1 MNERTTGRP
10 APGTTGGPDPE
21 TTQRSGPETAGR
33 PDPGT
38 AGRPAPETTRGFG
51 PETAGRPGSKTTGRP
66 GSEIAGRPG
75 SGEDAHAAMRLLR
88 EEVGNLVKTV
98 PGPVAAISLRLGECA
113 LEVTWAFPQHTA
125 QHTAQPHAA
134 QPTAQPTPQP
144 PWPVVAV
151 GQAATERAPTG
162 EPAARPAETSP
173 LGAAR
178 EHPSPHAVTA
188 HAVTA
193 PLVGTFYVAAEPG
206 APPFVQPGDRVDA
219 GQTIGIVEAMKLMNP
234 VVAGHA
240 GEVVEVVA
248 GNGEP
253 VEYGQV
259 LVRLR
264 TDDA

>member
-1 MNERTTGRP
+1 MRPAPETTGRP
-10 APGTTGGPDPE
+10 APE
-21 TTQRSGPETAGR
+21 TAVSPGSGP
-33 PDPGT
+33 
-38 AGRPAPETTRGFG
+38 
-51 PETAGRPGSKTTGRP
+51 GS
-66 GSEIAGRPG
+66 GSG

-88 EEVGNLVKTV
+88 EEVGNLVRTV

-113 LEVTWAFPQHTA
+113 LEVTWAFPQ
-125 QHTAQPHAA
+125 PAA
-134 QPTAQPTPQP
+134 PP
-144 PWPVVAV
+144 PWPVAAV
-151 GQAATERAPTG
+151 ERAATRQTG
-162 EPAARPAETSP
+162 ATGQDARPAETGP
-173 LGAAR
+173 LGATR
-178 EHPSPHAVTA
+178 EHSSSHAVTS
-188 HAVTA
+188 

-206 APPFVQPGDRVDA
+206 APPFVQPGDQVDA

>member
-1 MNERTTGRP
+1 MDER
-10 APGTTGGPDPE
+10 
-21 TTQRSGPETAGR
+21 
-33 PDPGT
+33 T
-38 AGRPAPETTRGFG
+38 AGRPAPQTAGGPG
-51 PETAGRPGSKTTGRP
+51 PEDG
-66 GSEIAGRPG
+66 
-75 SGEDAHAAMRLLR
+75 AHAAMRLLR

-113 LEVTWAFPQHTA
+113 LEVSWAFPQ
-125 QHTAQPHAA
+125 AA
-134 QPTAQPTPQP
+134 
-144 PWPVVAV
+144 
-151 GQAATERAPTG
+151 APDTR
-162 EPAARPAETSP
+162 PAAPPAALSANGHAVRPAEPGP

-178 EHPSPHAVTA
+178 EHPSSY
-188 HAVTA
+188 AVTA

-248 GNGEP
+248 GDGEP

-264 TDDA
+264 TDDT

>member
-1 MNERTTGRP
+1 MDERT
-10 APGTTGGPDPE
+10 
-21 TTQRSGPETAGR
+21 S
-33 PDPGT
+33 
-38 AGRPAPETTRGFG
+38 GRPAPETTGKATPETTGR
-51 PETAGRPGSKTTGRP
+51 PASETAGR
-66 GSEIAGRPG
+66 AA

-98 PGPVAAISLRLGECA
+98 PGPVAAISLRMGECA
-113 LEVTWAFPQHTA
+113 LEVTWAFPQ
-125 QHTAQPHAA
+125 PAA
-134 QPTAQPTPQP
+134 PPPSAPSP
-144 PWPVVAV
+144 PWPVTVAAPEQV
-151 GQAATERAPTG
+151 VGERTTTGQTAAWQTATGQAATG
-162 EPAARPAETSP
+162 QAARPAETAP

-178 EHPSPHAVTA
+178 EHSSS

-234 VVAGHA
+234 VVAGQA

-248 GNGEP
+248 GDGEP

-259 LVRLR
+259 LVRIR

>member
-1 MNERTTGRP
+1 MDERSTGRP
-10 APGTTGGPDPE
+10 APEAGGRQAPETGGR
-21 TTQRSGPETAGR
+21 QASETAGR
-33 PDPGT
+33 PASETG
-38 AGRPAPETTRGFG
+38 GRQAPE
-51 PETAGRPGSKTTGRP
+51 
-66 GSEIAGRPG
+66 
-75 SGEDAHAAMRLLR
+75 EDAHAAMRLLR
-88 EEVGNLVKTV
+88 EEAGNLVKTV

-113 LEVTWAFPQHTA
+113 LEVTWAFPQ
-125 QHTAQPHAA
+125 
-134 QPTAQPTPQP
+134 PTAPA
-144 PWPVVAV
+144 PWPAAVAV
-151 GQAATERAPTG
+151 SERAGTETGTGQAGTG
-162 EPAARPAETSP
+162 QVGAGQAGTGQAGTGQGARPADSGP

-178 EHPSPHAVTA
+178 EQSSS

-219 GQTIGIVEAMKLMNP
+219 GQTIGVVEAMKLMNP

>member
-1 MNERTTGRP
+1 MDERIAGRP
-10 APGTTGGPDPE
+10 AHETARRPD
-21 TTQRSGPETAGR
+21 SETAGR
-33 PDPGT
+33 PV
-38 AGRPAPETTRGFG
+38 
-51 PETAGRPGSKTTGRP
+51 
-66 GSEIAGRPG
+66 SE
-75 SGEDAHAAMRLLR
+75 EDAHAAMRLLR

-113 LEVTWAFPQHTA
+113 LEVTWAFPQ
-125 QHTAQPHAA
+125 AA
-134 QPTAQPTPQP
+134 APDPRP
-144 PWPVVAV
+144 VAV
-151 GQAATERAPTG
+151 DAAGQ
-162 EPAARPAETSP
+162 AARPAETGP
-173 LGAAR
+173 LDASR
-178 EHPSPHAVTA
+178 EHSSS

-219 GQTIGIVEAMKLMNP
+219 DQTIGIVEAMKLMNP
-234 VVAGHA
+234 VVAGRA

-248 GNGEP
+248 GDGEP

>member
-1 MNERTTGRP
+1 MDER
-10 APGTTGGPDPE
+10 
-21 TTQRSGPETAGR
+21 
-33 PDPGT
+33 T
-38 AGRPAPETTRGFG
+38 AGRPAPE
-51 PETAGRPGSKTTGRP
+51 ATGRP
-66 GSEIAGRPG
+66 APETPGRPAPE
-75 SGEDAHAAMRLLR
+75 EDAHAAMRLLR

-113 LEVTWAFPQHTA
+113 LEVTWAFPQ
-125 QHTAQPHAA
+125 PAA
-134 QPTAQPTPQP
+134 PDLRP
-144 PWPVVAV
+144 VAV
-151 GQAATERAPTG
+151 AATDQ
-162 EPAARPAETSP
+162 AARPAETGP
-173 LGAAR
+173 LDEAR
-178 EHPSPHAVTA
+178 EHSSS

-234 VVAGHA
+234 VVSGHA